1 MSNNT
6 MNLPHL
12 TGTMRTSILAAIR
25 AIVSIVLLMTLYYTL
40 PLSGLEDWS
49 ATVRLL
55 VSIVVLVLVLAWQ
68 IRSIANSKTPTL
80 RAVEAVSISL
90 PLFLLSMAT
99 TYVLMSQS
107 NEQSFTEAL
116 TRTDALYFAITVFST
131 VGFGDI
137 APLTQ
142 SARIAVTVQI
152 FLDLLLLGVGLRL
165 VVGAV
170 NVGKKRQQPAE

>member
-1 MSNNT
+1 M
-6 MNLPHL
+6 
-12 TGTMRTSILAAIR
+12 
-25 AIVSIVLLMTLYYTL
+25 
-40 PLSGLEDWS
+40 
-49 ATVRLL
+49 
-55 VSIVVLVLVLAWQ
+55 AWQ
-68 IRSIANSKTPTL
+68 IRSIANSRTPTL

-90 PLFLLSMAT
+90 PLFILSIAT

-107 NEQSFTEAL
+107 NGGSFSENL

-142 SARIAVTVQI
+142 PARIAVTAQI
-152 FLDLLLLGVGLRL
+152 FFDLLLLGVGLRI

-170 NVGKKRQQPAE
+170 NVGKKRQQAEE